1 MAVTRPVFA
10 FDTVLLPRRLAL
22 LFSVNHR
29 QEPASMKR
37 QTSAA
42 AFGCNTYSYALSRPA
57 EDCLTHLASLGF
69 SEFEVMMVPNHLW
82 PPDISRAARKSLRRR
97 IDKLGA
103 GVVALNMPNVDMNVA
118 GLAPEMRRYT
128 LDLLNGIVE
137 LAGDLGVPGVVIGP
151 GKANPL
157 FPASKDRLV
166 DHFFTALD
174 ELCPRAEKAGT
185 ELWVENM
192 PFAFL
197 PKIGELM
204 DVLDRYGNPHIGI
217 VWDAANSHFAHE
229 DLGESLRRCRERLKL
244 VHLSD
249 TNRWRYRHDAVGLGT
264 VPFAEIPAILAE
276 IGYDRRAILEVISHD
291 ADRDILAS
299 AQRLTEK
306 GFAAP
311 TGTSKRVRSRKAK
324 AADK

>member
-1 MAVTRPVFA
+1 
-10 FDTVLLPRRLAL
+10 
-22 LFSVNHR
+22 
-29 QEPASMKR
+29 MKR

-42 AFGCNTYSYALSRPA
+42 AFGCNTYSYSLSRPA
-57 EDCLTHLASLGF
+57 DECLAHLVSLGF
-69 SEFEVMMVPNHLW
+69 SEFEVMMVPSHLW
-82 PPDISRAARKSLRRR
+82 PPDITLAARKALRRR

-103 GVVALNMPNVDMNVA
+103 SVVALNMPNVDMNVA

-157 FPASKDRLV
+157 FPASKDRLI
-166 DHFFTALD
+166 DYFFTALD
-174 ELCPRAEKAGT
+174 ELCPRADKAGT
-185 ELWVENM
+185 ELWVENI
-192 PFAFL
+192 PFSFL

-229 DLGESLRRCRERLKL
+229 DLGESLRRCCDRLKL

-249 TNRWRYRHDAVGLGT
+249 TNRWQYRHDAVGLGT
-264 VPFAEIPAILAE
+264 VPFSEIPPVLAE
-276 IGYDRRAILEVISHD
+276 IGYDRRAILEVISYD

-311 TGTSKRVRSRKAK
+311 AGTSKRVRSRKAK

>member
-1 MAVTRPVFA
+1 
-10 FDTVLLPRRLAL
+10 
-22 LFSVNHR
+22 
-29 QEPASMKR
+29 MKR

-42 AFGCNTYSYALSRPA
+42 AFGCNTYSYSLSRPA
-57 EDCLTHLASLGF
+57 DECLAHLVSLGF
-69 SEFEVMMVPNHLW
+69 SEFEVMMVPSHLW
-82 PPDISRAARKSLRRR
+82 PPDITLAARKTLRRL

-103 GVVALNMPNVDMNVA
+103 SVVALNMPNVDMNVA

-157 FPASKDRLV
+157 FPASKDRLI
-166 DHFFTALD
+166 DYFFTALD
-174 ELCPRAEKAGT
+174 ELSPRADKAGT

-204 DVLDRYGNPHIGI
+204 DVLDRYGNARIGI

-229 DLGESLRRCRERLKL
+229 DLGASLRRCRDRLKL

-249 TNRWRYRHDAVGLGT
+249 TNRWQYRHDAVGLGT
-264 VPFAEIPAILAE
+264 VPFAEIPPILAE

-311 TGTSKRVRSRKAK
+311 AGTSKRVRSRKAK